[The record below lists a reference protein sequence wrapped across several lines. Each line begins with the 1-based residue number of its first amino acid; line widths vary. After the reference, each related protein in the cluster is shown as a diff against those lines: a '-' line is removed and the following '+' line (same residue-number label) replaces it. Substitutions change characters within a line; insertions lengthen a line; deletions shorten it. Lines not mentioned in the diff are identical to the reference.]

1 MDQQDRFDRAV
12 ESLHQAALD
21 ATKWPG
27 TSALIDRVCESLG
40 NHLVILDRHTRGR
53 PEWLF
58 DQLYFRGES
67 AADLGQEY
75 VRDFYSGDERFLPG
89 SHGRIPRFMALPDR
103 RLFRVTDLLT
113 ERERKMSAVYNEF
126 LHRTR
131 GQHGLNVRMDGP
143 DGLDICMAFGDAVG
157 TVGWS
162 SVDVE
167 TIEHLIPHV
176 RQFVRVRHALIR
188 ADVRGAALSSLLDNN
203 MVGVIYLGRRG
214 VILEANA
221 RARDILRS
229 REGVSDR
236 DGVLSCSMAADD
248 ARLGELLADVLP
260 GRGRQPSSGS
270 MTVERSLLLPRLVVH
285 VSPLSAGPLDFGARS
300 AVVLVLLVDP
310 GARTA
315 IDADLVA
322 ATFRLTRAESQ
333 VAAALA
339 EGDTVREIAT
349 ATFRAESSVRWLV
362 KQIHAKL
369 GISRQA
375 DLVRLVLSAHHV
387 PKRSP

>member
-12 ESLHQAALD
+12 ESLHEAALGN
-21 ATKWPG
+21 AQWSE
-27 TSALIDRVCESLG
+27 TSALIDRACGWKGS
-40 NHLVILDRHTRGR
+40 HLVIVDRHTRGR

-58 DQLYFRGES
+58 DQFYYHGES
-67 AADLGQEY
+67 YREMAQEY
-75 VRDFYSGDERFLPG
+75 VRDFYLRDE
-89 SHGRIPRFMALPDR
+89 RIPRFMALPDR
-103 RLFRVTDLLT
+103 HLVRATDLLT
-113 ERERKMSAVYNEF
+113 EPERATSAVYNDLLRRVE
-126 LHRTR
+126 
-131 GQHGLNVRMDGP
+131 GQNGLDVRMDGP
-143 DGLDICMAFGDAVG
+143 DGLDILIGTADAVRTG
-157 TVGWS
+157 GWS

-167 TIEHLIPHV
+167 TIERMLPHI

-188 ADVRGAALSSLLDNN
+188 ADARGAALTSLLDNT
-203 MVGVIYLGRRG
+203 MVGVIYLGRHG
-214 VILEANA
+214 VILETNV
-221 RARDILRS
+221 RAREILR
-229 REGVSDR
+229 RGDGLKDR
-236 DGVLSCSMAADD
+236 DGVLSASASDD
-248 ARLGELLADVLP
+248 ARLAKLLADALP
-260 GRGRQPSSGS
+260 GRGRQPVSGS
-270 MTVERSLLLPRLVVH
+270 MTVERSLLLPRLIVH
-285 VSPLSAGPLDFGARS
+285 VNPLPARPLDFGARS
-300 AVVLVLLVDP
+300 AELLVLLVDP

-339 EGDTVREIAT
+339 EGNTVREIAT

-375 DLVRLVLSAHHV
+375 DLVRLVLSAHHL

>member
-1 MDQQDRFDRAV
+1 MDRQDRFDSAV
-12 ESLHQAALD
+12 ESLHEATLCD
-21 ATKWPG
+21 ARWSDA
-27 TSALIDRVCESLG
+27 SALIDLACQCRG

-58 DQLYFRGES
+58 DQLYFNGNS
-67 AADLGQEY
+67 AAELGQEY
-75 VRDFYSGDERFLPG
+75 VSDFYPRDERFLPR
-89 SHGRIPRFMALPDR
+89 HGRIPRFMALADC
-103 RLFRVTDLLT
+103 RVVGITHLLT
-113 ERERKMSAVYNEF
+113 ERERKTSPVYNEF
-126 LHRTR
+126 LRRTE
-131 GQHGLNVRMDGP
+131 GQHGFNVRMDGP
-143 DGLDICMAFGDAVG
+143 DALDIGMGFGDAVG
-157 TVGWS
+157 TGGWS

-167 TIEHLIPHV
+167 IIERLLPHI

-188 ADVRGAALSSLLDNN
+188 ADARGAALTALLDNTV
-203 MVGVIYLGRRG
+203 VGVIYLGRRG
-214 VILEANA
+214 VILETNA
-221 RARDILRS
+221 RAREILR
-229 REGVSDR
+229 RGEGLSDR
-236 DGVLSCSMAADD
+236 DGVLSGTVAADD
-248 ARLGELLADVLP
+248 VRLGKLLADALP

-285 VSPLSAGPLDFGARS
+285 VNPLPARALDFGARN
-300 AVVLVLLVDP
+300 AVALVLLVDP
-310 GARTA
+310 GARAA

-339 EGDTVREIAT
+339 EGNTVREIAT